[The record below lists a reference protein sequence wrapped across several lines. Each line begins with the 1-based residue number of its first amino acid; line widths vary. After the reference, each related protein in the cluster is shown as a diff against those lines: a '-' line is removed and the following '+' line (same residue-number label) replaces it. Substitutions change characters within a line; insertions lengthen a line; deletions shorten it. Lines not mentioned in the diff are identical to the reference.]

1 MLEKLFGLKK
11 NGSTPRAEIIGGIT
25 TFMTMAYIL
34 VVNPSIMSEAG
45 MDYGALFTATALSA
59 ALACVLMGLMANLP
73 IALAPG
79 LGINAFFAYAV
90 VLGMG
95 YSWQMALAAVFI
107 EGLVFILLSIFKI
120 RELIVKSIPG
130 ALKNAIGVGIGLF
143 IATMGLINGGIITS
157 GEPISQIGKLSDP
170 SVYLTLASV
179 VIIGALIIKK
189 VPGGLLLGMFI
200 TTLLALPL
208 GVISIPENFSILS
221 KPSSL
226 EPILFKLDFSQLFSL
241 DMALIIFT
249 FIFSDLFDTAGTLIA
264 VCTRSNMT
272 DEKGEIKN
280 LNKAFLADAVSTS
293 LGAFIGMSPVTSFVE
308 SASGVAAGGRT
319 GLTAVVT
326 GAMFVLALFFAP
338 LFAIIPTAATSAALI
353 VVGLFMM
360 DTIVSIDFKD
370 YRNALPAFLV
380 ILIIPLS
387 YNIAIGIAYGIL
399 SFVLLAIITGK
410 YREISITMYI
420 LVAVFLAKIFS

>member
-120 RELIVKSIPG
+120 RELIVKSIPE